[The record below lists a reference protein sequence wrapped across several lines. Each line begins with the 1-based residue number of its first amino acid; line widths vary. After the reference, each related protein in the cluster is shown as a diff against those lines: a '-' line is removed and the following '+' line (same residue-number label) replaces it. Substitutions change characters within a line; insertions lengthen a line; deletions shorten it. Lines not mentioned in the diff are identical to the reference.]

1 MDATFGITGN
11 EPGQVY
17 LLSAHHL
24 LAECVRLAAPEGFSV
39 GFPRPASTAP
49 GSLSSPTHV
58 LVSITAF
65 TLLLCHSA
73 VEVSSRRSHAGRLY
87 QISR

>member
-1 MDATFGITGN
+1 MDAASVITGD

-17 LLSAHHL
+17 LLSARQL
-24 LAECVRLAAPEGFSV
+24 LTECVRLAAPEGFSV

-65 TLLLCHSA
+65 DA
-73 VEVSSRRSHAGRLY
+73 A
-87 QISR
+87 IMP